1 MSDTKRTGRKRVT
14 RRMGP
19 PEADP
24 ETLVFD
30 NDDAGST
37 NSSAETYTESS
48 YGGVHMMQG
57 MDLSEPL
64 SAPTPLAPGAM
75 RLVALGGVSEIGRNM
90 MTYEYDGRILLC
102 DCGVLFPSSSEPGI
116 DLILPDFGYLEDRL
130 DDIEALVLTHGHED
144 HIGAIPFLLKLR
156 PDIPIVGSE
165 FTNALVKAK
174 CEEHRLHPH
183 CTNVTGESSHNA
195 GPFTVEFFHVNHSIP
210 GALGVVVKSPAGV
223 VVQTGDIKVDQT
235 PKDNLPTDLPAL
247 SRFGD
252 DGIDLMLVDSTNATH
267 KGLAPSEAEIEPAL
281 RRLIRH
287 AEELVVVACFASNV
301 TRVQMVA
308 DAAVSAH
315 RKLALSGRSMI
326 RNMAIARDM
335 GLFTISDDDL
345 IDAQDINQYRRD
357 EVVVMTTGTQGE
369 AMAGLARMAR
379 SEHRQVSL
387 HDGDTV
393 IMSSSVVP
401 GNEEAVF
408 GMLNTLAQRGIK
420 VITNH
425 DANIH
430 VSGHGYATDLL
441 FLYNAARPSNVMPV
455 HGEWRHLRY
464 NRDLAVSTGVA
475 PDRVVFA
482 ANGVCVDLF
491 EGRLSIAGQVPVGH
505 LYVDG
510 LATGDIS
517 GDVLA
522 DRAILGEGGFIAA
535 TVVVDR
541 RSGQPLATPQ
551 VIGKGFTDEP
561 DALDDVPELVEKAL
575 RKLAKEA
582 ENDPYRMAQT
592 VRRTVGKWVAKK
604 WRRRPMIVPTVIM
617 AEPPQE

>member
-1 MSDTKRTGRKRVT
+1 MSNTKRTGRKRAT

-19 PEADP
+19 PR
-24 ETLVFD
+24 
-30 NDDAGST
+30 
-37 NSSAETYTESS
+37 ESS
-48 YGGVHMMQG
+48 ELTAKPKTKKARKKSSRKKYVEPSYSGVQTMQG
-57 MDLSEPL
+57 MDLSELLP
-64 SAPTPLAPGAM
+64 APKPLASGAM

-90 MTYEYDGRILLC
+90 MTYEYDGHILIC
-102 DCGVLFPSSSEPGI
+102 DCGVLFPSASEPGI
-116 DLILPDFGYLEDRL
+116 DLILPDFSYLEDRL
-130 DDIEALVLTHGHED
+130 DSIDALVLTHGHED

-156 PDIPIVGSE
+156 PDIPIVGSK

-174 CEEHRLHPH
+174 CEEHRLHPQ
-183 CTNVTGESSHNA
+183 CIDVTRESVYKT
-195 GPFTVEFFHVNHSIP
+195 GPFAVEFFHVNHSIP
-210 GALGVVVKSPAGV
+210 GALGIVVKSPAGV

-235 PKDNLPTDLPAL
+235 PKDNIPTDLPAL

-267 KGLAPSEAEIEPAL
+267 KGLAPSEAEIEPTL
-281 RRLIRH
+281 RRLIRD
-287 AEELVVVACFASNV
+287 AEQLVVVACFASNV

-315 RKLALSGRSMI
+315 RKLALTGRSMV
-326 RNMAIARDM
+326 RNMEIAREM
-335 GLFTISDDDL
+335 GLFTIAEENL
-345 IDAQDINQYRRD
+345 IDAQDIDKYRRD

-369 AMAGLARMAR
+369 AMAGLSRMAR
-379 SEHRQVSL
+379 SDHRQVSL
-387 HDGDTV
+387 QEGDTV

-401 GNEEAVF
+401 GNEESVC
-408 GMLNTLAQRGIK
+408 GMLNTLEQRGIK

-425 DANIH
+425 DANVH
-430 VSGHGYATDLL
+430 VSGHGYSTDLL

-455 HGEWRHLRY
+455 HGEWRHLRF
-464 NRDLAVSTGVA
+464 NHDLAISTGVS
-475 PDRVVFA
+475 PERVVIA

-491 EGRLSIAGQVPVGH
+491 EGRIALAGQIPVGH

-510 LATGDIS
+510 LSTGDVS
-517 GDVLA
+517 EDVLA

-541 RSGQPLATPQ
+541 RTGRPLATPQ
-551 VIGKGFTDEP
+551 VMGKGFTDEP
-561 DALDDVPELVEKAL
+561 DALDEVPQLVEKTL
-575 RKLAKEA
+575 QKLAKEA
-582 ENDPYRMAQT
+582 ENDPYRLAQA

-617 AEPPQE
+617 AEPPQK

>member
-1 MSDTKRTGRKRVT
+1 
-14 RRMGP
+14 
-19 PEADP
+19 
-24 ETLVFD
+24 
-30 NDDAGST
+30 
-37 NSSAETYTESS
+37 
-48 YGGVHMMQG
+48 
-57 MDLSEPL
+57 
-64 SAPTPLAPGAM
+64 
-75 RLVALGGVSEIGRNM
+75 
-90 MTYEYDGRILLC
+90 
-102 DCGVLFPSSSEPGI
+102 
-116 DLILPDFGYLEDRL
+116 
-130 DDIEALVLTHGHED
+130 
-144 HIGAIPFLLKLR
+144 
-156 PDIPIVGSE
+156 
-165 FTNALVKAK
+165 
-174 CEEHRLHPH
+174 
-183 CTNVTGESSHNA
+183 
-195 GPFTVEFFHVNHSIP
+195 
-210 GALGVVVKSPAGV
+210 
-223 VVQTGDIKVDQT
+223 
-235 PKDNLPTDLPAL
+235 
-247 SRFGD
+247 
-252 DGIDLMLVDSTNATH
+252 
-267 KGLAPSEAEIEPAL
+267 
-281 RRLIRH
+281 
-287 AEELVVVACFASNV
+287 
-301 TRVQMVA
+301 
-308 DAAVSAH
+308 
-315 RKLALSGRSMI
+315 
-326 RNMAIARDM
+326 
-335 GLFTISDDDL
+335 
-345 IDAQDINQYRRD
+345 
-357 EVVVMTTGTQGE
+357 MTTGTQGE

-387 HDGDTV
+387 QDGDTV

-401 GNEEAVF
+401 GNEETVF

-430 VSGHGYATDLL
+430 VSGHGYSTDLL

-510 LATGDIS
+510 LSTGDIS
-517 GDVLA
+517 SDVLA

-551 VIGKGFTDEP
+551 VMGKGFTDEP

-582 ENDPYRMAQT
+582 ETDPYRMAQT